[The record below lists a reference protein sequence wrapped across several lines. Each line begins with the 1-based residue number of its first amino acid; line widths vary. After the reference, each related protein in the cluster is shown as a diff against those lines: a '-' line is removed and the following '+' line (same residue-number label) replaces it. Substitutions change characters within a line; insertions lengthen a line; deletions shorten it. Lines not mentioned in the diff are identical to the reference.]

1 MRSLANRLRG
11 GGKHALHTR
20 RTGIQ
25 GAVVIGIKAL
35 KIGPK
40 ALAGI
45 AAVAAATTLA
55 AASPASAT
63 QNIYVEYASMNTT
76 FLANISGV
84 GNVYSNGVTFRVNDF
99 GTASQFNGSDY
110 NIYGFCID
118 IFHHI
123 SINQTLNY
131 TYTSTYGDPG
141 QPLYTNYGPAAP
153 ANQLNNTQIDAI
165 TNLVDT
171 GWLLHQAAPNDYDT
185 AMRTA
190 AIQAA
195 IWQVAN
201 PTRTIS
207 VLGNNL
213 NSSQF
218 NTYKSYFNAYKTGNY
233 VSLAD
238 ANDRVYTITDQA
250 RNPQHQTFAIGWPI
264 ENTAVP
270 EPGTWALL
278 IAGFGAA
285 GTALRRQR
293 RAVLA
298 G

>member
-1 MRSLANRLRG
+1 MF
-11 GGKHALHTR
+11 K
-20 RTGIQ
+20 IQ
-25 GAVVIGIKAL
+25 SIKV
-35 KIGPK
+35 GPK
-40 ALAGI
+40 ALAGA
-45 AAVAAATTLA
+45 AAVAAATALMA
-55 AASPASAT
+55 ATPASAA
-63 QNIYVEYASMNTT
+63 QNIYVEYATMNTT
-76 FLANISGV
+76 FRANISGV
-84 GNVYSNGVTFRVNDF
+84 GQVYSNGVTFRVNDY
-99 GTASQFNGSDY
+99 GTAAQYNANDY
-110 NIYGFCID
+110 YIYGFCID
-118 IFHHI
+118 IFHNI

-141 QPLYTNYGPAAP
+141 QPLYTNYGPTAP
-153 ANQLNNTQIDAI
+153 ANQLSNAQIDAL

-171 GWLLHQAAPNDYDT
+171 GWLLHQAQPNDYDT

-207 VLGNNL
+207 VLSNNL
-213 NSSQF
+213 NASQF
-218 NTYKSYFNAYKTGNY
+218 ATYQSYFNAYKTGNY
-233 VSLAD
+233 TSLAD
-238 ANDRVYTITDQA
+238 ANDRVYTITDQG

-285 GTALRRQR
+285 GTVLRRQR
-293 RAVLA
+293 RTVLA
-298 G
+298 A